1 MIWRCLVER
10 LLLESLSKTLVVQ
23 TFRATSALETEF
35 VVVEMLHADGSI
47 TLLRAYVVEEI
58 TTMSAVDVPD
68 DLRSGF
74 NKDTPW
80 PETRVS
86 GDIDILIGM
95 EELALHP
102 TQLDIQDNLGIFVSP
117 LSSTTVLGG
126 RHERIHPAVTTLSQA
141 CLMLRSASSPSL
153 QKSFKQISKLESL
166 FQLGEDMGNYIPK
179 SCSNCRKCT
188 TCTFAGSSITQKERI
203 QLEYIER
210 GISHDREEKVFRV
223 KYPFL
228 EDPREALTDNRKQAV
243 AYALSLENKLQKQ
256 NLKSGFDE
264 EFQKFIDS
272 KSLRESL
279 EEEQKNWSGPVH
291 YVPLQLVVNPDSQS
305 TPLRIVTNTSC
316 KDPVAKL

>member
-1 MIWRCLVER
+1 MIRRSLVKR

-74 NKDTPW
+74 SKDTPW

-102 TQLDIQDNLGIFVSP
+102 KQVEIKENLGIFVSP
-117 LSSTTVLGG
+117 LSRTAVLGG

-141 CLMLRSASSPSL
+141 CLMLRSANSPSL
-153 QKSFKQISKLESL
+153 QKSFKQVSKLESL
-166 FQLGEDMGNYIPK
+166 VVRSLHAQEQESQTNANIIVHIYLPK
-179 SCSNCRKCT
+179 HK
-188 TCTFAGSSITQKERI
+188 SS
-203 QLEYIER
+203 Y
-210 GISHDREEKVFRV
+210 
-223 KYPFL
+223 
-228 EDPREALTDNRKQAV
+228 
-243 AYALSLENKLQKQ
+243 
-256 NLKSGFDE
+256 
-264 EFQKFIDS
+264 
-272 KSLRESL
+272 
-279 EEEQKNWSGPVH
+279 
-291 YVPLQLVVNPDSQS
+291 
-305 TPLRIVTNTSC
+305 
-316 KDPVAKL
+316 

>member
-1 MIWRCLVER
+1 MIRRSLVKR

-74 NKDTPW
+74 SKDTPW

-102 TQLDIQDNLGIFVSP
+102 KQIEIKENLGIFVSP
-117 LSSTTVLGG
+117 LSRMAVLGG

-141 CLMLRSASSPSL
+141 CLMLRSANSPSL
-153 QKSFKQISKLESL
+153 QKSFKQVSKLKSL
-166 FQLGEDMGNYIPK
+166 FQLGEDMGNYVPK
-179 SCSNCRKCT
+179 SCSNCQKCT
-188 TCTFAGSSITQKERI
+188 TCTYAGSSITQKERI
-203 QLEYIER
+203 QLEYKCSE
-210 GISHDREEKVFRV
+210 
-223 KYPFL
+223 
-228 EDPREALTDNRKQAV
+228 
-243 AYALSLENKLQKQ
+243 
-256 NLKSGFDE
+256 
-264 EFQKFIDS
+264 
-272 KSLRESL
+272 
-279 EEEQKNWSGPVH
+279 
-291 YVPLQLVVNPDSQS
+291 
-305 TPLRIVTNTSC
+305 
-316 KDPVAKL
+316 